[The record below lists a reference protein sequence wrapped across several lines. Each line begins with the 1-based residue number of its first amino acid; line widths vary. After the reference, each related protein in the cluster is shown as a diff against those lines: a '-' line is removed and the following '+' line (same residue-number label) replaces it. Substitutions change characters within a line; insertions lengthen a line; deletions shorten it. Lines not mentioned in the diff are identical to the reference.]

1 MLMIRLQRVGRR
13 NHAEFRVVVT
23 EKTRA
28 AKSSNYK
35 ELIGHYNP
43 HTDEIKLDTERVQHW
58 IGVGAQ
64 VSDTLHNLLVRE
76 GVIKGEKKNVLPKKS
91 PIVKETEE
99 VPAEEA
105 PAEAKK
111 EEGDTEEVKTEEAP
125 EETKEETP
133 AEATEEK

>member
-1 MLMIRLQRVGRR
+1 MIRLQRVGRR